1 MKLQKIVDLVGGT
14 LQGDAAQE
22 ISGANGVELAQA
34 GDITYFT
41 DKQLK
46 EKLETCKASAVIVSE
61 PLELNITQVIHP
73 NPPLAFA
80 KILAEVHPNPRP
92 EPGISP
98 EAVVSENVTLGKNVT
113 VSPFVYLGKNVS
125 VGDDTV
131 IRPGTVVYDGCR
143 IGNQV
148 TLHANVTLYHDT
160 VIGNRVI
167 LHAGVVVGVDGFGYI
182 PDEQGHHFKINQVG
196 RVVIEDD
203 VEVGSNVCID
213 RAAFGE
219 TVVKTGVKIDNLVQV
234 AHNCEI
240 GEHSLLVAQVGVA
253 GSCKLGHHVILA
265 GQVGVADH
273 VTLGDQVILAAQSG
287 VHKSLAKPGMYG
299 GSPAAPAIS
308 WKRSVS
314 VFSKLP
320 ELSRKIRELEKRLKA
335 IENQ

>member
-1 MKLQKIVDLVGGT
+1 MKLQEVVALVGGT
-14 LQGDAAQE
+14 IQGDAAQE
-22 ISGANGVELAQA
+22 ISGVNGIKFAQA

-41 DKQLK
+41 DKKLQT
-46 EKLETCKASAVIVSE
+46 KLETCKASAVIVSA
-61 PLELNITQVIHP
+61 PLELDMAQVIHP

-80 KILAEVHPNPRP
+80 KILAIIRPNSRL

-113 VSPFVYLGKNVS
+113 LSPFVYLGKNVR

-131 IRPGTVVYDGCR
+131 LHPGTVVYDGCQ

-167 LHAGVVVGVDGFGYI
+167 LHAGVVIGVDGFGYI
-182 PDEQGHHFKINQVG
+182 PDEQGRHVKINQVG

-203 VEVGSNVCID
+203 VEVGSNACID

-234 AHNCEI
+234 GHNCEI

-273 VTLGDQVILAAQSG
+273 VTLGDQIIVAAQSG
-287 VHKSLAKPGMYG
+287 VHKSLDKPGMYG
-299 GSPAAPAIS
+299 GFPAAPAIP
-308 WKRSVS
+308 WKKSVAI
-314 VFSKLP
+314 FSKLP
-320 ELSRKIRELEKRLKA
+320 ELSRKIRALEKRLKA

>member
-1 MKLQKIVDLVGGT
+1 M
-14 LQGDAAQE
+14 
-22 ISGANGVELAQA
+22 
-34 GDITYFT
+34 
-41 DKQLK
+41 
-46 EKLETCKASAVIVSE
+46 
-61 PLELNITQVIHP
+61 
-73 NPPLAFA
+73 
-80 KILAEVHPNPRP
+80 
-92 EPGISP
+92 
-98 EAVVSENVTLGKNVT
+98 TLGKNVT

-167 LHAGVVVGVDGFGYI
+167 LHEGVVVGGDGFGYV
-182 PDEQGHHFKINQVG
+182 PDEQGRHFKINQVG
-196 RVVIEDD
+196 CVVIEDD
-203 VEVGSNVCID
+203 VEVGPNTCID

-219 TVVKTGVKIDNLVQV
+219 TVVKAGVKIDNLVQV

-240 GEHSLLVAQVGVA
+240 GEHSLLIAQAGVA

-265 GQVGVADH
+265 GQAGVADH

-287 VHKSLAKPGMYG
+287 VAKDLAKPGMYG

-308 WKRSVS
+308 WKKSVS
-314 VFSKLP
+314 ILSKLP

-335 IENQ
+335 IENK